1 MKVSL
6 IDETPVKKALDFEV
20 EEEVVEAE
28 LNKQAKAIA
37 RRAQIPGFRPGKVP
51 LPVVRRQFKQEVEQE
66 ALEAI
71 ANRALPTELETRGL
85 KPVAQ
90 PRLVNVD
97 LKNGSPST
105 FRIAFDVL
113 PQVEIPNWRGIEVRV
128 KKVEAT
134 QEVIDREIDGIRNAS
149 ARFEAAPDRPAQKG
163 DFVEAD
169 ITITDHTTGRSRKRE
184 EALVEVG
191 GEGNHDELNEALE
204 GVTPGESK
212 EVRAV
217 EKETEDGV
225 EKVVRTVDYEL
236 TVRAIKVKRLP
247 ERDDEF
253 AKDLEY
259 DSFKDLE
266 AKVRERVE
274 QALRRNQDAEIEDA
288 VLVKLADAA
297 TIELPQSLVDEQL
310 QARVRRFAEMLQRQ
324 GVDLEKARF
333 DWEKIANE
341 QRPGAER
348 QVKLEILLDA
358 IARVEK
364 VEASEAD
371 VEAQIKLLA
380 QRAGVS
386 PETLAG
392 RASGDQRAQM
402 AAQARDRRTIDM
414 IKSAARVVA
423 E

>member
-6 IDETPVKKALDFEV
+6 IDETPVKKALAFEV
-20 EEEVVEAE
+20 EAEVVEKE
-28 LNKQAKAIA
+28 MNRQAKAIA
-37 RRAQIPGFRPGKVP
+37 KRAQLPGFRPGKVP
-51 LPVVRRQFKQEVEQE
+51 LTVVRRQFRQEVEQE

-71 ANRALPTELETRGL
+71 ANSALPNELESRGL

-97 LKNGSPST
+97 LKADAPST

-113 PQVEIPNWRGIEVRV
+113 PQVEIPNWRGIEARV

-134 QEVIDREIDGIRNAS
+134 REVIDREIDGLRNAS

-163 DFVEAD
+163 DYVEAD
-169 ITITDHTTGRSRKRE
+169 ITVTDHTTGRSRKRE
-184 EALVEVG
+184 EALIEVG
-191 GEGNHDELNEALE
+191 GEGNHDELNAALE
-204 GVTPGESK
+204 GTRPGDAK

-225 EKVVRTVDYEL
+225 ERVVRTVDYQVS
-236 TVRAIKVKRLP
+236 VRAIKVKRLP

-259 DSFKDLE
+259 DSFADLE

-274 QALRRNQDAEIEDA
+274 SALRRNQDAEIEDA
-288 VLVKLADAA
+288 VLTKLADLA
-297 TIELPQSLVDEQL
+297 TIELPESLVDEQL
-310 QARVRRFAEMLQRQ
+310 QARLRRFAEMMQRQ

-333 DWEKIANE
+333 DWEKIAKE

-358 IARVEK
+358 IARAEK

-371 VEAQIKLLA
+371 VEAQIKHLA
-380 QRAGVS
+380 SRAGVS
-386 PETLAG
+386 PETLAA

-402 AAQARDRRTIDM
+402 AAQARDRRTIEM